1 MKVRK
6 NGIELS
12 IPKEDLQKYL
22 KAGWKRKQERTPEK
36 EREYYLNKI
45 RKQGAKDNG

>member
-12 IPKEDLQKYL
+12 IEKKDLDKYL

-36 EREYYLNKI
+36 EREYYLNKM
-45 RKQGAKDNG
+45 RKQGVKVDG

>member
-12 IPKEDLQKYL
+12 IPKADLQKYL
-22 KAGWKRKQERTPEK
+22 RAGWQRKQERTPEK
-36 EREYYLNKI
+36 EREYYLNKL
-45 RKQGAKDNG
+45 RKQGKLKDG